1 MRHWKEILTLFRN
14 DLKGYIFDWSL
25 ADWSHHRLLWGNS
38 SYSCC
43 VVLPMFKERKYDD
56 DLKVLEA
63 TVKIY
68 AIIKKICCLAV
79 NLRYPTAYPHLLL
92 FVFGNIPNC

>member
-1 MRHWKEILTLFRN
+1 
-14 DLKGYIFDWSL
+14 
-25 ADWSHHRLLWGNS
+25 
-38 SYSCC
+38 
-43 VVLPMFKERKYDD
+43 MFKERKYDD

-79 NLRYPTAYPHLLL
+79 NLLYPTAYPHLLL